1 MSDMK
6 TITLRAL
13 RRNASLLDMAA
24 DGEEIVVTR
33 FGKPYIRIV
42 PVKQPRSL
50 LGAGRHL
57 RQREAVSA
65 VPIPTVRSS
74 QQLRSST

>member
-1 MSDMK
+1 
-6 TITLRAL
+6 
-13 RRNASLLDMAA
+13 
-24 DGEEIVVTR
+24 
-33 FGKPYIRIV
+33 
-42 PVKQPRSL
+42 L